1 MVVKAN
7 LSCEQEDTVAEGV
20 VQLSKELKPGN
31 SHSLRKIKAWSTS
44 DKKMV
49 FLTNESANH
58 CIGLTSIKIYFIS
71 LEFNYARFTNIV
83 FSEGLLSA

>member
-7 LSCEQEDTVAEGV
+7 LSCEQEDIVAEGV

-44 DKKMV
+44 DKK
-49 FLTNESANH
+49 ND
-58 CIGLTSIKIYFIS
+58 
-71 LEFNYARFTNIV
+71 
-83 FSEGLLSA
+83 LSA

>member
-20 VQLSKELKPGN
+20 VQLSKELKLGN
-31 SHSLRKIKAWSTS
+31 SYSLRKIKAWSTS

-49 FLTNESANH
+49 FLTNESANKAE
-58 CIGLTSIKIYFIS
+58 I
-71 LEFNYARFTNIV
+71 NI
-83 FSEGLLSA
+83 LSARDTTRPGP

>member
-49 FLTNESANH
+49 FLTNESANKAE
-58 CIGLTSIKIYFIS
+58 I
-71 LEFNYARFTNIV
+71 NI
-83 FSEGLLSA
+83 LSARDTTRPGP